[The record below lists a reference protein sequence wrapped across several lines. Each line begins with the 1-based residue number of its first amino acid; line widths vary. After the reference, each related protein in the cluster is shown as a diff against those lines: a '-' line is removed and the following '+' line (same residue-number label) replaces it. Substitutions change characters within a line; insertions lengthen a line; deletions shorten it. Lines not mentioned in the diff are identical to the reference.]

1 MADITNQNEAAAET
15 AHTENNQQ
23 DNGSQVRI
31 WPAVL
36 IVLVYAAVA
45 YGFSLLSSTA
55 VQSVIGL
62 AGVPLV
68 ALVLLIIWWFAASR
82 VPMRDRMAGLVVF
95 VAAQAVVV
103 LSQKANG
110 PILLAYS
117 IPAMMTG
124 AVAVLTITF
133 WLRWTARRWAVVFY
147 ILICTGVF
155 IAMRVDTVGGDLAP
169 YVSWRWNA
177 NAGESA
183 KTLPIPDVHN
193 TAALPERPGPG
204 DWPGFRGP
212 HRDSHVVGVKFSTD
226 WSTPPKELWR
236 MKIGEGWSS
245 FAAMGDYI
253 FTQEQRGNKEL
264 VTCYLATTGEMVW
277 VNSVDASR
285 EDTMGEGPRATP
297 TFDQGKL
304 FTQGATGII
313 QCLDAAT
320 GNTVWK
326 RDLTKDTEMKVPTWG
341 FSSSPLVTGDL
352 AITFSGKGDGK
363 SAIAY
368 HRLTGEVVWRAG
380 HGSPVYSSPHF
391 AVLDGIPQILM
402 TSDFGIESFVP
413 ETGASLWEHPWKI
426 KTTPRCVQ
434 PLLVSNELVMVG
446 TTFSLGSR
454 LLRIQKKDASW
465 DIQGEW
471 TTKKFRP
478 YFNDS
483 VLHKGYCYGFDGDRF
498 ACIDIKTGDRKW
510 DGNRYGG
517 QVLLLDDMD
526 TLLVLSEAG
535 EVVLIQAIPDR
546 FNEMARFKAI
556 SGKTWNHPVVA
567 HGKLFVRNAEE
578 AVCYELPVSTTS
590 P

>member
-1 MADITNQNEAAAET
+1 MADIMSQNEAAAET
-15 AHTENNQQ
+15 AHTANNQQ
-23 DNGSQVRI
+23 DNGLRVRI

-36 IVLVYAAVA
+36 VVLVYAVVA
-45 YGFSLLSSTA
+45 YGFSLLASTA
-55 VQSVIGL
+55 AQSIIGL

-68 ALVLLIIWWFAASR
+68 ALILLLVWWFVASR
-82 VPMRDRMAGLVVF
+82 VPVRDRLVGFGLFIAGLVW
-95 VAAQAVVV
+95 VV
-103 LSQKANG
+103 LTQKANG
-110 PILLAYS
+110 PMLLVYAV
-117 IPAMMTG
+117 PAMMTG
-124 AVAVLTITF
+124 IVAVLAATA
-133 WLRWTARRWAVVFY
+133 WLQWSRRRWIAVLYMV
-147 ILICTGVF
+147 ICAGVF
-155 IAMRVDTVGGDLAP
+155 TAMRVEAVGGDLAP
-169 YVSWRWNA
+169 YVSWRWSV
-177 NAGESA
+177 SA
-183 KTLPIPDVHN
+183 KGQSN
-193 TAALPERPGPG
+193 ALPVSEVHGTAILPLQPGPG

-212 HRDSHVVGVKFSTD
+212 ARDSHVAGTAFSMD
-226 WSTPPKELWR
+226 WRTPPKELWR
-236 MKIGEGWSS
+236 KQIGLGWSS
-245 FAAMGDYI
+245 FAVMGEYI

-264 VTCYLATTGEMVW
+264 VTCSLAGTGEDVW

-285 EDTMGEGPRATP
+285 EDNMGEGPRATP
-297 TFDQGKL
+297 MFDRGKL
-304 FTQGATGII
+304 FTQGATGVI

-326 RDLTKDTEMKVPTWG
+326 RDLTKDTDSKVPTWG
-341 FSSSPLVTGDL
+341 FSSSPLVTGEFV
-352 AITFSGKGDGK
+352 ITFSGGGEGK
-363 SAIAY
+363 SVIAY
-368 HRLTGEVVWRAG
+368 HRDSGDVAWRAG
-380 HGSPVYSSPHF
+380 HGAPVYSSPHF
-391 AVLDGIPQILM
+391 AHIAEVPQILM

-434 PLLVSNELVMVG
+434 PLLVSSDLVMVG

-465 DIQGEW
+465 DLKEEW

-498 ACIDIKTGDRKW
+498 ACIDIKTGERKW

-535 EVVLIQAIPDR
+535 EVILIQAVPDR
-546 FNEMARFKAI
+546 FNEVTRFKAI

-578 AVCYELPVSTTS
+578 AACFDLSVKATLP
-590 P
+590 